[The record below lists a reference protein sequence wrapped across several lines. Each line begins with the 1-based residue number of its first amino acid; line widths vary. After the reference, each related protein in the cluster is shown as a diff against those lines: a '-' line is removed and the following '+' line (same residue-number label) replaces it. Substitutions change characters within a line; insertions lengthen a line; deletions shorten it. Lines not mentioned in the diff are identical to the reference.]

1 MSKLLTSATR
11 AISGW
16 KNPLSSPQKSSYKSV
31 IFAAGCFL
39 ALCSASNVFS
49 AQPTIVPTSAA
60 EASQPALFDAITSR
74 AKILAKGDYKPL
86 VTHIPEALA
95 KMDYDQYRSIR
106 FRPDA
111 SLWRNEAQFEVQLF
125 HAGFLFKEPVV
136 LHMAT
141 NGGDSTLQF
150 KQEFFNYDGKA
161 APLAGIAPKDIGFAG
176 FRLHYP
182 LNNSKYKDEFA
193 VFQGSS
199 YFRIVGPVQAYG
211 LSARGLAI
219 DTAEPKGEEFPV
231 FREFWMLKPT
241 PNEKHLVIYALLDSP
256 SVTGAYRFDA
266 SPGSPTEVKITA
278 RIFARKDIQKLGVA
292 PLTSMFMFGEHS
304 VRHFDDFRPEVHDS
318 DGLLM
323 HTSNGEWVWRALT
336 NHRGLH
342 VSSLGDA
349 NPKGFGLLQ
358 RDRDFNNYL
367 DTEAKYELRPS
378 LWVKPENTWGKG
390 RVELVEI
397 PSDSEANDNIVAYWV
412 PEQPMKAGDAR
423 EYIYRLTSF
432 NAELP
437 EQNLAKVFRTR
448 TGWGAV
454 AAQGSPPPK
463 SKRQFAIDFQG
474 GELDKLPADANVEAD
489 LGKNSGTFT
498 DLHVSR
504 LPDGKTFRASFKL
517 EPDGNNVVDMRVF
530 LKLKTKR
537 LSEVWSYVWYPD
549 DIQ

>member
-1 MSKLLTSATR
+1 MSKLLTNVARAVSNSA
-11 AISGW
+11 
-16 KNPLSSPQKSSYKSV
+16 NPLRKP
-31 IFAAGCFL
+31 IAFAASCML
-39 ALCSASNVFS
+39 AIYASSTAFG
-49 AQPTIVPTSAA
+49 AQPTIALTSAS
-60 EASQPALFDAITSR
+60 ETSQPGLYDAISSR
-74 AKILAKGDYKPL
+74 AKLLAKGNFKPL

-111 SLWRNEAQFEVQLF
+111 SLWRNEAQFEIQLF

-182 LNNSKYKDEFA
+182 LNNSQYKDEFA
-193 VFQGSS
+193 VFQGAS
-199 YFRIVGPVQAYG
+199 YFRMVGPGQAYG

-241 PNEKHLVIYALLDSP
+241 PAENHLVIYALLDSP
-256 SVTGAYRFDA
+256 SVTGAYRFDMY
-266 SPGSPTEVKITA
+266 PGNPNQVKITA
-278 RIFARKDIQKLGVA
+278 RVYARKDINKVGFA
-292 PLTSMFMFGEHS
+292 PLTSMFLFGENS
-304 VRHFDDFRPEVHDS
+304 VGTHKFDDFRPEVHDS

-323 HTSNGEWVWRALT
+323 QSSSGEWIWRALT

-342 VSSLGDA
+342 VSSLGDT
-349 NPKGFGLLQ
+349 NPKGFGLMQ

-367 DTEAKYELRPS
+367 DTEAKYEKRPS
-378 LWVKPENTWGKG
+378 IWITPDNAWGKG

-397 PSDSEANDNIVAYWV
+397 PSDSEANDNMVAYWV
-412 PEQPMKAGDAR
+412 PEKQLKAGDSR
-423 EYIYRLTSF
+423 EFKYTLRTLD
-432 NAELP
+432 ADVP
-437 EQNLAKVFRTR
+437 EQTVAKVLRTR

-454 AAQGSPPPK
+454 AAQGNPPPK
-463 SKRQFAIDFQG
+463 SKRQFAIDFSG
-474 GELDKLPADANVEAD
+474 GELDKLPVNAVVEAD

-498 DLHVSR
+498 DLHVSK
-504 LPDGKTFRASFKL
+504 LPDGKTYRASFKL
-517 EPDGNNVVDMRVF
+517 EPEGNNVVDMRVF
-530 LKLKTKR
+530 LKANNKR